1 MSRPFKH
8 KKEKLPQLSVTR
20 LEQLRNLFAKKEWP
34 IEEEVELSVFE
45 RFYKTLTMLDDNEQG
60 FLIDFSY
67 RFDHIP
73 LSRYLQFMKK
83 PLQSLRND
91 SEGYTLL
98 FVTCSPKADV
108 GAVKSSSAVLYQLK
122 GTTIKQHVDLNPK
135 VVVDNITKVPQ
146 YTIDDKTKVVLVDD
160 FVGTGDTAVAAID
173 YIHELVPSL
182 KDNSQIIVFS
192 IIALHQGIERLRK
205 IGVKTYYAIERRKAI
220 TEEICE
226 CKRDAAA
233 STMHSIEN
241 RLKKLKKMYC
251 FGYKESEALVCL
263 ERCPNNTFPIYWL
276 TKDLAPYER

>member
-220 TEEICE
+220 TEEICK
-226 CKRDAAA
+226 CKREAAA

>member
-226 CKRDAAA
+226 CKREAAA